1 MGVNAP
7 GFSSAQRAAG
17 ATAAA
22 PEATV
27 ARSSEA
33 RATAAPGHSSPLR
46 SALYE
51 CAVMHHRLSPLE
63 HRFTHHIF
71 MLALDL
77 DELDEV
83 ARRVRGFSHNRRH
96 AYEFRD
102 RDHLTFPG
110 LASDTLKDHLL
121 AWIAGQGHSL
131 PAAPTAVR
139 VTLVTLPRVFG
150 YVFNPVSF
158 YFVHEASTGR
168 ALCAVAEVRNT
179 FGEMKPYLLPEPQ
192 PDESF
197 QLLTPKYFYV
207 SPFSSLDLKFHF
219 KLRPPNDGLEMHV
232 DEYDGEVPVLLS
244 ALTGRRRPL
253 TTASLWG
260 ATLKC
265 PLVTMKVIFLIHW
278 QALRLWLKR
287 VPWHP
292 KADDPDLQ
300 RDVLHPH
307 VSLSVKKP

>member
-7 GFSSAQRAAG
+7 DIAAAGQTAPATPETGDARTSAAG
-17 ATAAA
+17 AEAGTAS
-22 PEATV
+22 P
-27 ARSSEA
+27 
-33 RATAAPGHSSPLR
+33 SPLR
-46 SALYE
+46 SALYD
-51 CAVMHHRLSPLE
+51 CAVMHHRLSPRE

-83 ARRVRGFSHNRRH
+83 ARRVRGFSRNRRNV
-96 AYEFRD
+96 YEFRD
-102 RDHLTFPG
+102 RDHLSCPG
-110 LASDTLKDHLL
+110 LAAAALKDHLL
-121 AWIAGQGHSL
+121 DWIASQGHPL
-131 PAAPTAVR
+131 PAAATNLR

-158 YFVHEASTGR
+158 YFVHEAATGR

-179 FGEMKPYLLPEPQ
+179 FGEMKPYLLPAPQ
-192 PDESF
+192 PDGSF
-197 QLLTPKYFYV
+197 RLLTPKHFYV
-207 SPFSSLDLKFHF
+207 SPFSNLDLNFDF
-219 KLRPPNDGLEMHV
+219 KLRPPGDGLEMHV
-232 DEYDGEVPVLLS
+232 DEYDGARPVLLS
-244 ALTGRRRPL
+244 ALTGRRRAL
-253 TTASLWG
+253 TTSRLWG

-278 QALRLWLKR
+278 HALRLWLKR

-300 RDVLHPH
+300 RDVLNPH